1 MVFDSYAALKAYK
14 NLGEWQTYE
23 VETQGDRVSVKVN
36 GILVTRA
43 YQIAPAAGYLVLQ
56 CGHGEVDYRSIQI
69 KEDRPMQKSP
79 PGIRPED

>member
-1 MVFDSYAALKAYK
+1 
-14 NLGEWQTYE
+14 
-23 VETQGDRVSVKVN
+23 
-36 GILVTRA
+36 LVTRA